1 MPCKRTIT
9 TQSFQYL
16 LESLPL
22 LIEVVGTKMFEVLLE
37 NFFTAFLAETVQR
50 KDKKKMI
57 KSESILVEGN
67 HAQAGP
73 LRSLLKDKTSA

>member
-1 MPCKRTIT
+1 
-9 TQSFQYL
+9 
-16 LESLPL
+16 
-22 LIEVVGTKMFEVLLE
+22 MFEVLLE

-57 KSESILVEGN
+57 KSESFLVEGN

-73 LRSLLKDKTSA
+73 LRSLLTR